1 MSMRYIFAL
10 LILYVSPV
18 SANSGELDGP
28 TILARAT
35 DAAGGRSMGQCEKP
49 DIAGARGILGT

>member
-10 LILYVSPV
+10 LILYVPAI
-18 SANSGELDGP
+18 SANSGEPDGP

-35 DAAGGRSMGQCEKP
+35 DAAGGDHWANAKSLILQGSAEYW
-49 DIAGARGILGT
+49 GA